1 MVPDDAPE
9 HPAGDADGQT
19 ENDSSRFDR
28 LPATAD
34 GRVVERR
41 PTRAEILSWFED
53 RFGID
58 PGVFEAHT
66 FWEHGTGKIWVFQGD
81 APSPAAVE
89 ALGMLAVRTRREH
102 WKPTLEAI
110 QRFGDHA
117 TRNCIHLPRAEAAR
131 FLAGEDQSIGRD
143 GDWGYLVV
151 THDLAGDPHRSASGC
166 TSTANSGRWFPR
178 DGGGSFDRVVRNSL
192 PPCCHRPRVSAR
204 KSPELQRLAE
214 NGYARPYERPEQ
226 TNSFSSTPT
235 DGRP

>member
-1 MVPDDAPE
+1 MVPDDSGGGGGAPDDS
-9 HPAGDADGQT
+9 GDAGESPEGPEDGADGGP

-34 GRVVERR
+34 DRGIERR

-58 PGVFEAHT
+58 SGVFAEHT
-66 FWEHGTGKIWVFQGD
+66 FWERGTGKIWVFRGD

-102 WKPTLEAI
+102 WKPTLEAV

-117 TRNCIHLPRAEAAR
+117 TRNCIHLPRPEAAR
-131 FLAGEDQSIGRD
+131 FLAGEDQSIDWD

-151 THDLAGDPHRSASGC
+151 THDLAGEPAPIGVGLYVYGELRSMVPK
-166 TSTANSGRWFPR
+166 GRR
-178 DGGGSFDRVVRNSL
+178 R
-192 PPCCHRPRVSAR
+192 
-204 KSPELQRLAE
+204 ELDSR
-214 NGYARPYERPEQ
+214 
-226 TNSFSSTPT
+226 
-235 DGRP
+235 